1 MFSVVAA
8 LPIYLR
14 NPRRFQLILPIC
26 TMNRTNWTYS
36 SYDDHVPRCTHTAN
50 YNFRYEIERE
60 RSLSARLGS
69 VLGFLTTILCLV
81 VIGLI
86 YLLYFR

>member
-1 MFSVVAA
+1 MPFC
-8 LPIYLR
+8 I
-14 NPRRFQLILPIC
+14 
-26 TMNRTNWTYS
+26 MNKTSWTYS
-36 SYDDHVPRCTHTAN
+36 SYDDHLPRCTHTAN

-60 RSLSARLGS
+60 QSLSARLGS
-69 VLGFLTTILCLV
+69 ILGFLTTVLCLV

>member
-14 NPRRFQLILPIC
+14 NHRRFQLTLPIC
-26 TMNRTNWTYS
+26 TMNKTNWTYS